1 MFVQLNEW
9 LLDVCS
15 LATFSYSVKF
25 PAVRV
30 TIVYPAFLFPA
41 LYPLTLFA
49 TPLPRASRKPVD
61 YHRRS
66 RAPPF
71 HRC

>member
-30 TIVYPAFLFPA
+30 DHCVSSLFVSG
-41 LYPLTLFA
+41 TLSIDTFA
-49 TPLPRASRKPVD
+49 TPLPRSEPQACGLPS
-61 YHRRS
+61 
-66 RAPPF
+66 A
-71 HRC
+71 